1 MEKKKVIK
9 ELSKVL
15 SELGLESELQ
25 MQSKQIAEYLYKQLE
40 IISWVHK
47 EKADAVA
54 LSLLVETSPAK
65 DIIKAETDNSVN
77 DFVDRMYEIY
87 PSKCPKRNASTGKS
101 RKDKDRIKRLLKVYT
116 EEQIEQVIRAEV
128 DEKYEKQYMQ
138 NFSTFLN
145 SIPFRSDDLFES
157 GKVAVKKYENE
168 IIINGVTYK

>member
-1 MEKKKVIK
+1 MEKKKIIK

-25 MQSKQIAEYLYKQLE
+25 MQSKQIAEYLFKQLE

-77 DFVDRMYEIY
+77 EFVDRMYDLY
-87 PSKCPKRNASTGKS
+87 PARCPKRNASTGKS
-101 RKDKDRIKRLLKVYT
+101 HKDKERIKRLLKIYT
-116 EEQIEQVIRAEV
+116 QEEIEQVIKDEV
-128 DEKYEKQYMQ
+128 DNNYSINYMK

-145 SIPFRSDDLFES
+145 NFPTPNRETP
-157 GKVAVKKYENE
+157 KTTVKKDEPFVL
-168 IIINGVTYK
+168 NGIRYQ

>member
-1 MEKKKVIK
+1 MEKKKIIK

-25 MQSKQIAEYLYKQLE
+25 MQSKQIAEYLFKQLE

-77 DFVDRMYEIY
+77 DFVDRMYDLY
-87 PSKCPKRNASTGKS
+87 PSRCPKRNASTGKS
-101 RKDKDRIKRLLKVYT
+101 HKDKERIKRLLKIYT
-116 EEQIEQVIRAEV
+116 QEEIEQVIKDEV
-128 DEKYEKQYMQ
+128 DNNYSINYMK

-145 SIPFRSDDLFES
+145 NFPEPT
-157 GKVAVKKYENE
+157 KKQVETPQKQNGE
-168 IIINGVTYK
+168 LWINGVCYQ